1 MNSIGSRF
9 AERAVDYVIENP
21 HQAIAM
27 GKAALGALGAEGELV
42 PQESPARPYMVG
54 FVAGAVVGFMLAA
67 WMCSSGPS
75 KRNQEDEL
83 LRPER
88 HQAHLHRDGPA
99 PLRPQRPRVAGDG
112 GRAFALRPAGSP
124 DGQPGCQGDQGRPG
138 HRARPGGLDGLAP
151 VGRDLPEP
159 EPFVSVHLGA
169 RWRPDEAVGDGGVLR
184 RHHAQGRRLRDHGNG
199 WHRRGF
205 RLQVPG
211 VEHLRHLERPVRL
224 RGLPAADAGVHRP
237 GLGQVQ
243 AGAGH
248 SGGGRGQPGR
258 AAGEDRSAGDAATCF
273 GGGHVG
279 TGQASAGRGPR
290 LRGLPRRQG
299 QRICAERVRRP
310 RLFRSKSS
318 KHHPCPFDQPPASPS
333 P

>member
-1 MNSIGSRF
+1 MSGIGSRV

-67 WMCSSGPS
+67 WMCSSGPR
-75 KRNQEDEL
+75 KRQEDEL
-83 LRPER
+83 LRSKR

-99 PLRPQRPRVAGDG
+99 PLRPQRPRVTGDG
-112 GRAFALRPAGSP
+112 GRAFALRPARHP
-124 DGQPGCQGDQGRPG
+124 DGQPGRQGDQGRPG
-138 HRARPGGLDGLAP
+138 HRARPGGFHRVTP

-169 RWRPDEAVGDGGVLR
+169 RWRPDEAVGDGGFLR
-184 RHHAQGRRLRDHGNG
+184 RHHAQGWCLRHHGHG
-199 WHRRGF
+199 GHRGGVG
-205 RLQVPG
+205 LQVPG
-211 VEHLRHLERPVRL
+211 VQHLRHPERPVRL
-224 RGLPAADAGVHRP
+224 RRLPAADAGVDRS
-237 GLGQVQ
+237 GLGEVQ

-258 AAGEDRSAGDAATCF
+258 AAREDGPAGDAAARL
-273 GGGHVG
+273 GRGGHVRPG
-279 TGQASAGRGPR
+279 EASAGPGPR
-290 LRGLPRRQG
+290 LRGLPPRQG
-299 QRICAERVRRP
+299 QQLRAERVRRH
-310 RLFRSKSS
+310 RLFRSSRS
-318 KHHPCPFDQPPASPS
+318 RFAPCPFDPPPASPS

>member
-54 FVAGAVVGFMLAA
+54 FGVGVMLGFVLAA

-75 KRNQEDEL
+75 KRQEDEL
-83 LRPER
+83 LRSKR

-112 GRAFALRPAGSP
+112 GRAFALRPSGPP
-124 DGQPGCQGDQGRPG
+124 DGQPGRQGDQGRPG
-138 HRARPGGLDGLAP
+138 HRARPGGFHRVAP

-159 EPFVSVHLGA
+159 EPRISFHLGA
-169 RWRPDEAVGDGGVLR
+169 RWRPDEAVGDGGFLR
-184 RHHAQGRRLRDHGNG
+184 RHHAQGWCLRHHGHG
-199 WHRRGF
+199 WHRGGF

-211 VEHLRHLERPVRL
+211 VEHLGHPERPVRL
-224 RGLPAADAGVHRP
+224 RGLPAADAGVDRP
-237 GLGQVQ
+237 GLGEVQ

-248 SGGGRGQPGR
+248 PRGGRGQPGR
-258 AAGEDRSAGDAATCF
+258 AARKERPAGLAAARG
-273 GGGHVG
+273 GGGHVRPGEAAAGPG
-279 TGQASAGRGPR
+279 TR
-290 LRGLPRRQG
+290 LRGLPLRQG
-299 QRICAERVRRP
+299 QRICAERRP
-310 RLFRSKSS
+310 RLLRSNRSRFP
-318 KHHPCPFDQPPASPS
+318 PCPFDPPPASPS

>member
-54 FVAGAVVGFMLAA
+54 FVAGAVIGFVLAA

-75 KRNQEDEL
+75 KRNKEDEL

-88 HQAHLHRDGPA
+88 HPAQVHRDGPA
-99 PLRPQRPRVAGDG
+99 PLRPQRPRVAGHG
-112 GRAFALRPAGSP
+112 GRAFALRPAGPP
-124 DGQPGCQGDQGRPG
+124 DGQPGRQGDQGRPG
-138 HRARPGGLDGLAP
+138 HRARPGGFHRVAP

-159 EPFVSVHLGA
+159 EPFVAVHLGA
-169 RWRPDEAVGDGGVLR
+169 RWRTDEAVGAGGLLR
-184 RHHAQGRRLRDHGNG
+184 RHHAQGRRLRHHGHG
-199 WHRRGF
+199 GHRGGVG
-205 RLQVPG
+205 LQVPD
-211 VEHLRHLERPVRL
+211 VEHLGHLERSVRL
-224 RGLPAADAGVHRP
+224 RRLPAPDAGVDRP
-237 GLGQVQ
+237 GLGEVQ

-248 SGGGRGQPGR
+248 SGGGRDQPGR
-258 AAGEDRSAGDAATCF
+258 AAREERPAGDAAARL
-273 GGGHVG
+273 GRGGHVRPGEAPAGPG
-279 TGQASAGRGPR
+279 TRI
-290 LRGLPRRQG
+290 RGLPRRQG
-299 QRICAERVRRP
+299 RRIRAERRP

-318 KHHPCPFDQPPASPS
+318 KHHPCQFDPPPASPS

>member
-1 MNSIGSRF
+1 MRGFASRV
-9 AERAVDYVIENP
+9 AERAADYVVENP

-27 GKAALGALGAEGELV
+27 GKAALGAIGADVEMV
-42 PQESPARPYMVG
+42 PGHDSPARPYMVG
-54 FVAGAVVGFMLAA
+54 FGVGVMLGFVLAA

-88 HQAHLHRDGPA
+88 HPAQVHRDGPA

-112 GRAFALRPAGSP
+112 GRAFALRPAGPP
-124 DGQPGCQGDQGRPG
+124 DGQPGRQGDQGRPG
-138 HRARPGGLDGLAP
+138 HRARPGGLDGFAP
-151 VGRDLPEP
+151 VGRDLSEP
-159 EPFVSVHLGA
+159 EPRISVHLGA
-169 RWRPDEAVGDGGVLR
+169 RWRPDEAVGDGGLLR
-184 RHHAQGRRLRDHGNG
+184 RHHAQGRRLRHHGDG
-199 WHRRGF
+199 RYRGGF

-211 VEHLRHLERPVRL
+211 VEHLRHLERPIGL
-224 RGLPAADAGVHRP
+224 RRLPAADAGVDRP
-237 GLGQVQ
+237 GLGEVQ

-258 AAGEDRSAGDAATCF
+258 AAREERPSGDAAARL
-273 GGGHVG
+273 GRGGHVRPG
-279 TGQASAGRGPR
+279 EASAGPGPR

-299 QRICAERVRRP
+299 RRLHAKRRT
-310 RLFRSKSS
+310 RLLRSNRSRFP
-318 KHHPCPFDQPPASPS
+318 PCPFDPPPASPS